1 METHSFTAPVRG
13 FHYYR
18 RFWRP
23 KEDEKLDCLH
33 EPGNAFDRFAIKT
46 VNEKGEIVGHLPKE
60 ISRVTKYL
68 LDRGFT
74 IYCKL
79 SSRHYRR
86 SPLVQGGLEIQCE
99 VVLISRA
106 TMLQSRLTARYMG
119 LVTDLYTEP
128 AEDRAVGN
136 LFNFVMT
143 LPPVANTP
151 PVSVQ
156 NRKKRKLR
164 QVLEEIKILE
174 KCLAWQ
180 KERNRQKLLQ
190 WIDRLKKE
198 KDCKCINNIHPCV
211 FDFFDNNEFQ
221 GGALNLLG
229 KKFFFA

>member
-1 METHSFTAPVRG
+1 MFFSLTGIPLKKSNLRIGHSNLNIRYKNNQVKNIISEIRWKKMETHWFTAAVRG

-23 KEDEKLDCLH
+23 KENEKLDCLP

-74 IYCKL
+74 MYCKL
-79 SSRHYRR
+79 SSRYYRR

-106 TMLQSRLTARYMG
+106 IMLQSRLTARYME
-119 LVTDLYTEP
+119 LVTDLYIEP

-143 LPPVANTP
+143 LLPVVNTP
-151 PVSVQ
+151 PVSAQ
-156 NRKKRKLR
+156 NRKKKKAATSTGGNKDREMFSMAKRK
-164 QVLEEIKILE
+164 K
-174 KCLAWQ
+174 
-180 KERNRQKLLQ
+180 
-190 WIDRLKKE
+190 
-198 KDCKCINNIHPCV
+198 
-211 FDFFDNNEFQ
+211 
-221 GGALNLLG
+221 
-229 KKFFFA
+229 